1 MRNLRRALL
10 ASGLGFAV
18 SLIAACGSDTGL
30 LSGDQANTLNNQAS
44 QISADLSAGRCDAA
58 LAAARSLQQEVGNL
72 PSSISSTLRQDLAL
86 GATKISQLTPQ
97 QCHRV
102 TTAPSTTPTTTS
114 TPTTTATTTATTT
127 TTPTTTTTTTATTT
141 TPTGTTTTTG
151 TSGGG
156 GLGGT
161 GGGSGGG
168 GSGGGGPGGG
178 GPGGGPG
185 SGGGSG
191 GDASGP
197 GPGGATG
204 GTNQLN
210 SGSSNG

>member
-72 PSSISSTLRQDLAL
+72 PSSISSSLRQDLDL

-97 QCHRV
+97 QCRRV
-102 TTAPSTTPTTTS
+102 TTSPSTTATTTS

-127 TTPTTTTTTTATTT
+127 TTPPTTTTTTATTT
-141 TPTGTTTTTG
+141 TGTGTTTTTG

-168 GSGGGGPGGG
+168 GGGSGGG
-178 GPGGGPG
+178 G

-191 GDASGP
+191 GGTSSTGS
-197 GPGGATG
+197 GGATG

-210 SGSSNG
+210 SGSNNG